1 MSAPYSTASAPAAS
15 PATPAAQGL
24 TAAPSPLTRASG
36 AASAEVAAAERSAT
50 TSSSGPLA
58 PQARAKAGAPVLLA
72 LDTATDRIHAALI
85 VGDTTLTL
93 DLPGGALASS
103 TLLPALAGLL
113 QQAGRVWADLDAIAF
128 GCGPG
133 AFTGLRT
140 ACSIT
145 QGLALGLG
153 CPVIAIDTLM
163 AVAEDARLAAPAAW
177 QPGDTMWVLQDARMD
192 ELYVSAFAWQD
203 EGWQPLQPPRLWA
216 LSEPA
221 HRWASVDAPDAP
233 HALGVTAVPRWA
245 GNAARAYPGPL
256 AAVLRAEQIVG
267 EQSVAEPSSRLP
279 DTTVSDATSPQA
291 NAPRSAAPR
300 GAALAS
306 LARAAWARG
315 DTLDAALALPRYV
328 RDKVAQ
334 TTAER
339 AAVQAARDTAASEPP
354 AAPAVRA

>member
-1 MSAPYSTASAPAAS
+1 
-15 PATPAAQGL
+15 
-24 TAAPSPLTRASG
+24 
-36 AASAEVAAAERSAT
+36 VAAAERSAT
-50 TSSSGPLA
+50 TSRAGPLA
-58 PQARAKAGAPVLLA
+58 PQAHARAQARAKAGAPVLLA
-72 LDTATDRIHAALI
+72 LDTATDRIHAALA

-93 DLPGGALASS
+93 ELPGGALASS

-177 QPGDTMWVLQDARMD
+177 QPGDTLWVLQDARMD

-203 EGWQPLQPPRLWA
+203 EGWQRVQPPQLWA

-221 HRWASVDAPDAP
+221 RRWASVEAPDAP
-233 HALGVTAVPRWA
+233 HALGATAVPRWA
-245 GNAARAYPGPL
+245 GNAACAYPGPL
-256 AAVLRAEQIVG
+256 AAVLQAEQMLG
-267 EQSVAEPSSRLP
+267 EPRSTWP
-279 DTTVSDATSPQA
+279 DTTVSDPSVSDATSPQA
-291 NAPRSAAPR
+291 PAPRSAAPR

-339 AAVQAARDTAASEPP
+339 AAVQAARDTAASGRP
-354 AAPAVRA
+354 ATPAVRA